1 MHFYYQKYPKPLKS
15 PKRRERS
22 HESFSLSLTSLLLLR
37 KPLAGISYLTCLH
50 SRGRTSILQKLP
62 HEPAPGADKGRGCSQ
77 SPWMIQKPVV
87 DLEGQRGSHTPW
99 MIPKLMDHP
108 KAQGCSQSPRIIPK
122 LKDAPSPQGC
132 LYSPE
137 GSPAVPSHPE
147 VPRTTKGPLSH
158 PLQVALSF
166 SPLYFFP
173 LRSSLKKTTDFPACL
188 LVLY

>member
-87 DLEGQRGSHTPW
+87 DLEVQRCPMDDTEAHGSSQSSG
-99 MIPKLMDHP
+99 MLPKPTDAP
-108 KAQGCSQSPRIIPK
+108 RAQGCSKSPVMSPK
-122 LKDAPSPQGC
+122 PMDDPKA
-132 LYSPE
+132 
-137 GSPAVPSHPE
+137 H
-147 VPRTTKGPLSH
+147 R
-158 PLQVALSF
+158 
-166 SPLYFFP
+166 
-173 LRSSLKKTTDFPACL
+173 
-188 LVLY
+188 